1 MELAALR
8 ILAHPLRSRL
18 LAELRSLGSATSAD
32 LARRLDTHT
41 GATSYHL
48 RRLAE
53 AGLVR
58 DTGTGVGRRRVW
70 EVCPLPA
77 HSPGAIPGKDDKGNA
92 DDTKFDARSDAD
104 GAAALEWLARDYVH
118 HFAEKSQD
126 WITTAGGWASTWQDA
141 CGLQDRLVLVTDE
154 QLATLRAELDDVLAR
169 YRRVGAGNPRAKRV
183 SFYTCALPVDPLGR
197 APSSA

>member
-70 EVCPLPA
+70 EVSPLPA
-77 HSPGAIPGKDDKGNA
+77 HSPGAIPDKDGKGDAGNV
-92 DDTKFDARSDAD
+92 DDARFDAD

-126 WITTAGGWASTWQDA
+126 WITSAAGWAPTWQDA

-183 SFYTCALPVDPLGR
+183 AFYTCALPVDPLGR
-197 APSSA
+197 SPSSV

>member
-70 EVCPLPA
+70 EVSPLPA
-77 HSPGAIPGKDDKGNA
+77 LSPGAIHDKDHADNA
-92 DDTKFDARSDAD
+92 DDARFDAD
-104 GAAALEWLARDYVH
+104 GTAALEWLARDYVH

-126 WITTAGGWASTWQDA
+126 WITAAGGWAPTWQDA
-141 CGLQDRLVLVTDE
+141 CGLEDRLVLVTDE
-154 QLATLRAELDDVLAR
+154 QLATLRAELGDVLAR

-183 SFYTCALPVDPLGR
+183 AFYTAALPVDPLGR
-197 APSSA
+197 SPSSA